1 VLTVFSTIAPI
12 FLIIVVGFSLR
23 QFKVFGEGAW
33 TSIERLTYYVFFP
46 SLLFVSLATADISN
60 LPVGIMA
67 AGVVGTPTIILLILL
82 SCRAWLGIDGPAFT
96 SVTQGAT
103 RFNTYIG
110 IPLVITFFGEKY
122 IALCALFI
130 GFMVPFINIVSVW
143 LLTQYGKAGSTK
155 GHPFVDLIKN
165 PLIISCLAGIAVNL
179 SGIGLASPIKT
190 FFELL
195 GYAAPPVG
203 LLCAG
208 AGLDVV
214 AVRAGRL
221 WISVSSGIKLVAMPG
236 VALCLARILGLDEA
250 SSNVL
255 VLFHALPTA
264 PSAYILARQ
273 LGGDARLMTG
283 ILTTQTALSIL
294 TLPFWL
300 ALLGGSTQ

>member
-1 VLTVFSTIAPI
+1 MLTVFSTIAPI

-46 SLLFVSLATADISN
+46 SLLFVSLATADISD
-60 LPVGIMA
+60 LPVVIMA

-155 GHPFVDLIKN
+155 GHPLVDLIKN

-179 SGIGLASPIKT
+179 SGLGRASPIKT

-221 WISVSSGIKLVAMPG
+221 WISVSSGVKLVAMPG

-294 TLPFWL
+294 TLPFWR

>member
-1 VLTVFSTIAPI
+1 MLTVFSTIAPI

-23 QFKVFGEGAW
+23 QFKVFGVGAW
-33 TSIERLTYYVFFP
+33 PPIERLTYYIFFP
-46 SLLFVSLATADISN
+46 SLLFVSLATADIN
-60 LPVGIMA
+60 DLPVSRMA
-67 AGVVGTPTIILLILL
+67 VGVVGTPTVILLILL

-96 SVTQGAT
+96 SVAQGAT

-122 IALCALFI
+122 ITLCALFI

-143 LLTQYGKAGSTK
+143 LLTRYGKPSAVK
-155 GHPFVDLIKN
+155 GHPFGDIIKN
-165 PLIISCLAGIAVNL
+165 PLIISCLAGLAVNI
-179 SGIGLASPIKT
+179 SGFGLTPPIEKL
-190 FFELL
+190 FQIL

-214 AVRAGRL
+214 AMRAGRL
-221 WISVSSGIKLVAMPG
+221 WISVSAGIKLVAMPG
-236 VALCLARILGLDEA
+236 VALCLAQIVGLDEA
-250 SSNVL
+250 SAKVL

-283 ILTTQTALSIL
+283 ILTTQTAIAIV
-294 TLPFWL
+294 TLPLWL

>member
-1 VLTVFSTIAPI
+1 MLTVFSTIAPI

-46 SLLFVSLATADISN
+46 SLLFVSLATADISD

-130 GFMVPFINIVSVW
+130 GFMVPFINILSVW

-155 GHPFVDLIKN
+155 GHALVDLIKN
-165 PLIISCLAGIAVNL
+165 PLIIACLAGIAVNL
-179 SGIGLASPIKT
+179 SGLGLASPIKT

-221 WISVSSGIKLVAMPG
+221 WISVSSGVKLVAMPG
-236 VALCLARILGLDEA
+236 VALCLARILELDEA

>member
-1 VLTVFSTIAPI
+1 MLTVFSTIAPI

-46 SLLFVSLATADISN
+46 SLLFVSLATADISD

-155 GHPFVDLIKN
+155 GHPLVDLIKN

-179 SGIGLASPIKT
+179 SGLGLASPIKT

>member
-1 VLTVFSTIAPI
+1 MIDIA
-12 FLIIVVGFSLR
+12 
-23 QFKVFGEGAW
+23 K
-33 TSIERLTYYVFFP
+33 
-46 SLLFVSLATADISN
+46 LL
-60 LPVGIMA
+60 P
-67 AGVVGTPTIILLILL
+67 
-82 SCRAWLGIDGPAFT
+82 
-96 SVTQGAT
+96 
-103 RFNTYIG
+103 
-110 IPLVITFFGEKY
+110 
-122 IALCALFI
+122 
-130 GFMVPFINIVSVW
+130 
-143 LLTQYGKAGSTK
+143 
-155 GHPFVDLIKN
+155 
-165 PLIISCLAGIAVNL
+165 
-179 SGIGLASPIKT
+179 KT

>member
-1 VLTVFSTIAPI
+1 MLTVFSTIAPI

-46 SLLFVSLATADISN
+46 SLLFVSLATADISD
-60 LPVGIMA
+60 LPVVIMA

-155 GHPFVDLIKN
+155 GHALVDLIKN
-165 PLIISCLAGIAVNL
+165 PLIIACLAGIAVNL
-179 SGIGLASPIKT
+179 SGLGLASPIKT

-221 WISVSSGIKLVAMPG
+221 WISVSSGVKLVAMPG

>member
-1 VLTVFSTIAPI
+1 MSRGSAARCRCRGGRIAEIHTEENVGQLTKT
-12 FLIIVVGFSLR
+12 GN
-23 QFKVFGEGAW
+23 QEK
-33 TSIERLTYYVFFP
+33 
-46 SLLFVSLATADISN
+46 FVEPCD
-60 LPVGIMA
+60 
-67 AGVVGTPTIILLILL
+67 
-82 SCRAWLGIDGPAFT
+82 
-96 SVTQGAT
+96 
-103 RFNTYIG
+103 
-110 IPLVITFFGEKY
+110 
-122 IALCALFI
+122 
-130 GFMVPFINIVSVW
+130 VSVGW
-143 LLTQYGKAGSTK
+143 TAA
-155 GHPFVDLIKN
+155 GHPFGDIIKN

-179 SGIGLASPIKT
+179 SGLGLASPIKT
-190 FFELL
+190 LFELL

-221 WISVSSGIKLVAMPG
+221 WISVSSGIRLVAMPG
-236 VALCLARILGLDEA
+236 VALCLARILELDEA

>member
-1 VLTVFSTIAPI
+1 MVTVFSTIAPI

-23 QFKVFGEGAW
+23 QFKVLGVGAW
-33 TSIERLTYYVFFP
+33 APIERLTYYVFFP
-46 SLLFVSLATADISN
+46 SLLFVSLATADVSN
-60 LPVGIMA
+60 LPVGMMA
-67 AGVVGTPTIILLILL
+67 AGVVGTPTVILLILL
-82 SCRAWLGIDGPAFT
+82 SCKTWLGIDGPAFT
-96 SVTQGAT
+96 SVAQGAT

-110 IPLVITFFGEKY
+110 IPLVVTFFGEKY
-122 IALCALFI
+122 ITLCALFI
-130 GFMVPFINIVSVW
+130 GFMVPFINVVSVW
-143 LLTQYGKAGSTK
+143 LLTQYGKTGSTK
-155 GHPFVDLIKN
+155 GHPFGDIIKN

-179 SGIGLASPIKT
+179 SGLGLTPPIETLFK
-190 FFELL
+190 LL

-208 AGLDVV
+208 AGLDMV

-221 WISVSSGIKLVAMPG
+221 WISISSGIKLIAMPG

-255 VLFHALPTA
+255 ILFHALPTA

-283 ILTTQTALSIL
+283 ILTTQTAAAIV
-294 TLPFWL
+294 TLPLWL
-300 ALLGGSTQ
+300 LLLGGANQ